1 MTPLDLFAPAEPP
14 PPAEP
19 RRLPMLSTT
28 GASRYRRCPRLYYF
42 ESVLRVRPAFVDPAP
57 KFGKLKHR
65 GLEAWWLASKAGL
78 PVDEWLTAALAAI
91 DAYPD
96 TDPFERAKARALM
109 IGYHVRWR
117 SAGLVVLHVE
127 VEFEGELVN
136 PATGWPSTTRGQHG
150 RIDAVAKL
158 PDGRV
163 LVVEHKTTGS
173 DIDDPDYWQ
182 DVSLNSQVGDYLLG
196 AKHLGLQPAGVLYDV
211 IHKPGMIPL
220 KATPLDKRKHK
231 ADGTL
236 HANQRD
242 RDETPAEYGQRV
254 AKHIAENPA
263 AYFARR
269 IEVRLVDELRAAQ
282 QDLWDTH
289 QQISASE
296 REERWP
302 RATGPCRMF
311 GRLCAFA
318 PVCRGEATLNDGTRY
333 KKEER

>member
-1 MTPLDLFAPAEPP
+1 MVWPMTPLDLFAAPEA

-42 ESVLRVRPAFVDPAP
+42 ESVLRYRPAFVDPAL

-65 GLEAWWLASKAGL
+65 GLEAWWLAAKQGL

-109 IGYHVRWR
+109 VGYHVRWR
-117 SAGLVVLHVE
+117 GAGLVVLHVE

-150 RIDAVAKL
+150 RIDAVAQL
-158 PDGRV
+158 PDGRIV
-163 LVVEHKTTGS
+163 VVEHKTTGS

-182 DVSLNSQVGDYLLG
+182 DVSLSAQVGDYLLG
-196 AKHLGLQPAGVLYDV
+196 AKHLGLAPAGVLYDV
-211 IHKPGMIPL
+211 IHKPGQLPL
-220 KATPLDKRKHK
+220 KQNRRNA
-231 ADGTL
+231 
-236 HANQRD
+236 
-242 RDETPAEYGQRV
+242 RDETPDEYGQRV
-254 AKHIAENPA
+254 AKHIAENPD

-269 IEVRLVDELRAAQ
+269 VEVRLTDELRAAQ
-282 QDLWDTH
+282 ADLWDTH

-296 REERWP
+296 REDRWP
-302 RATGPCRMF
+302 RNTGACRMY

-333 KKEER
+333 KKEEK